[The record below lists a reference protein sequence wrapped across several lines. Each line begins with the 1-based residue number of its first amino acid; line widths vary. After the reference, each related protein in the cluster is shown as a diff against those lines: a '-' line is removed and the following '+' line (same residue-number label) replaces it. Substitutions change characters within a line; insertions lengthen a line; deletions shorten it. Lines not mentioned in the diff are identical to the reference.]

1 MGSGSGGGYT
11 ASSGNLAANIK
22 DLASKYALSP
32 GGRFGK
38 PGTSGRARYLQV
50 EQPGHVA
57 KEFWDKLGKG
67 GVISKIEGGK
77 GFISVFPDGSRV
89 VYRPKSTSDGSPT
102 VDINHKSSGSS
113 HYKVH
118 FVKDQGK

>member
-22 DLASKYALSP
+22 DLSTKYALSP

-38 PGTSGRARYLQV
+38 PGTSGKARYLPV
-50 EQPGHVA
+50 DKPGDVA

-67 GVISKIEGGK
+67 GVISKIDGGK
-77 GFISVFPDGSRV
+77 GYISVFPDGSRIS
-89 VYRPKSTSDGSPT
+89 YRP
-102 VDINHKSSGSS
+102 I
-113 HYKVH
+113 
-118 FVKDQGK
+118 